1 MDESPTK
8 RRKLT
13 DSPEGGGVVLTAPL
27 RPRVT
32 LMSPASTSSD
42 ESKDAVQQPAT
53 TVVES
58 SACLYPE
65 DECLDYSNDKR
76 DVHESHPHSPTC
88 RHSRCADESRDAAG
102 FRLHL
107 QDPAAE
113 LKRWLLNHN
122 MPLDGAR
129 HDRKDEARELER
141 ECDYAIHDLRQAVV
155 FAVEQAMLCRLSIE
169 SMREYLGRYPYRFRF
184 PNGPADGADDPR
196 TFPDDYRIARMGRQ
210 ELWSWF
216 RSFAVELDFLR
227 HWEEVMWQTILEK
240 KWSEALEGNVGEI
253 QELMRLGFVDKDM
266 VAAYCGVPDD

>member
-8 RRKLT
+8 RRKLS
-13 DSPEGGGVVLTAPL
+13 DSPGGGAVVLTAPL

-32 LMSPASTSSD
+32 LISPPSTSSD
-42 ESKDAVQQPAT
+42 ESKDEAQQPVT

-65 DECLDYSNDKR
+65 NECFDYSNDKR
-76 DVHESHPHSPTC
+76 DVNKSHPHSSTC
-88 RHSRCADESRDAAG
+88 RHLECADESRHAG

-113 LKRWLLNHN
+113 LRRWLLNRN
-122 MPLDGAR
+122 TPLDGTQ
-129 HDRKDEARELER
+129 HDRKDEARQLER
-141 ECDYAIHDLRQAVV
+141 EREYPTRELRQALI
-155 FAVEQAMLCRLSIE
+155 FAVQQAVLCHLSIE
-169 SMREYLGRYPYRFRF
+169 SMREYLSRYPYRFWFR
-184 PNGPADGADDPR
+184 NGPADGADDPS
-196 TFPDDYRIARMGRQ
+196 TFPDDDRIALMNKR

-216 RSFAVELDFLR
+216 RLFATELDFLR
-227 HWEEVMWQTILEK
+227 HWEEHMWQTILEQ

-266 VAAYCGVPDD
+266 VAAHCGVPDD